1 MESIPPLPNYRSG
14 ILKYMMWVQCNLS
27 QRQKLRAVVEMAG
40 TDGDGDIVGDLN
52 RLNDLKQISKKISDE
67 NIQAWKEGIFRAL
80 FNRVLNSL
88 YGYL

>member
-14 ILKYMMWVQCNLS
+14 ILKYMMWAQCNLS

-52 RLNDLKQISKKISDE
+52 R
-67 NIQAWKEGIFRAL
+67 F
-80 FNRVLNSL
+80 
-88 YGYL
+88 